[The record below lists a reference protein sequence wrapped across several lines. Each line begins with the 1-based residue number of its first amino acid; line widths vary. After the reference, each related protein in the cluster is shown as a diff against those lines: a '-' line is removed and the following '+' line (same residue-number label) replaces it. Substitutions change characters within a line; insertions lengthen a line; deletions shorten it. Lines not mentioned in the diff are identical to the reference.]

1 MYYDESGNP
10 SPTGRYEMINGSL
23 RLRKSYVLQ
32 NGEHFGF
39 NVNAMDAAPGSGGA
53 VMIHDSPNVSPEAKF
68 ILDRIERDR
77 AEHERKFGFMGD
89 RMPSFDA
96 ARSAF
101 LARNE
106 LKANPLGGTQYAR
119 PEARKML
126 AAGRYS

>member
-1 MYYDESGNP
+1 MFYDADGNP
-10 SPTGRYEMINGSL
+10 SPTGRYEMVGGSL
-23 RLRKSYVLQ
+23 QLRKSHVLQ
-32 NGEHFGF
+32 NGERLRFD
-39 NVNAMDAAPGSGGA
+39 VNAMDAAPHSGGA
-53 VMIHDSPNVSPEAKF
+53 VYITDSTPPEAKF

-77 AEHERKFGFMGD
+77 AEHERKFGFLGD
-89 RMPSFDA
+89 RMPRFDA

-106 LKANPLGGTQYAR
+106 PKANPLGGTQYTR